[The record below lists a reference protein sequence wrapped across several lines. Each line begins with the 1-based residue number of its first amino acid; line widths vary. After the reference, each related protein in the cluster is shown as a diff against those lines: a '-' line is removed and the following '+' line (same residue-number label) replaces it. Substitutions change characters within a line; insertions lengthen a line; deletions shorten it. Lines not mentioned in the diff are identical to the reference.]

1 MKIDELNK
9 RILALLAKDGR
20 MSNAE
25 MARIVGAGE
34 RTVNN
39 RVKSLIESGVVSIIG
54 VINQE
59 YFGYEVTADIF
70 CEVNTADLEEI
81 AHQIAALPD
90 TRYVGVSFGEHNIS
104 VQVVSK
110 SPITLYEFVTQKLAK
125 IPGINKVTTVIIPT
139 IIKDIEEWIPPELN
153 MINQQDSQE

>member
-1 MKIDELNK
+1 MKIDELNR

-20 MSNAE
+20 MSSAE

-34 RTVNN
+34 RTVTN
-39 RVKSLIESGVVSIIG
+39 RVNSLIESGVVSIIG

-70 CEVNTADLEEI
+70 CEVNTAQLEEI
-81 AHQIAALPD
+81 AHQIAALPE

-110 SPITLYEFVTQKLAK
+110 SPMTLYEFMTQKLAK

-139 IIKDIEEWIPPELN
+139 IIKDIEEWMPPELN
-153 MINQQDSQE
+153 MINEQDSEE